1 VGRECEFLRANPA
14 HFVAFGLVLA
24 WIWLG
29 LWIFG
34 AQAAAVFG
42 VWHLL
47 WPDIY
52 CLKTKFAH
60 QACLFFAKNGLRLV
74 WQKWS
79 KNGVKI

>member
-1 VGRECEFLRANPA
+1 MWIFLVRRCAVG
-14 HFVAFGLVLA
+14 VDLA
-24 WIWLG
+24 CFAVF
-29 LWIFG
+29 FG

-42 VWHLL
+42 VWRLF

-79 KNGVKI
+79 KNGLKI